1 MASYEIEH
9 ADAAAWEFTTRNKET
24 NMKYAPRAWKQE
36 LTIAAIVSLLGVSS
50 LAFAQS
56 NTGAGSNDGASSTSS
71 TGQMQSG
78 DLMKAMQPS
87 DQQMKAMK
95 ETGNT
100 DRDYAMMMRA
110 HHQGGI
116 AMSQLELQNGKDPA
130 MRKMAQKIMNSQK
143 KEMAQ
148 FDKWLNTRKSAKE
161 DATQ

>member
-1 MASYEIEH
+1 
-9 ADAAAWEFTTRNKET
+9 
-24 NMKYAPRAWKQE
+24 
-36 LTIAAIVSLLGVSS
+36 
-50 LAFAQS
+50 
-56 NTGAGSNDGASSTSS
+56 
-71 TGQMQSG
+71 
-78 DLMKAMQPS
+78 MKAMQPS